1 MFWFW
6 WLCLWFLHSWLNDW
20 LVESLL
26 QMLGLPRIPYFR
38 ACVEGIRPLCPTRW
52 TVRGKV
58 IRTTP
63 RKSSVHSDVLE
74 QYPELDC
81 DRLAVQLL
89 MFRQLHEFK
98 TVQEAATILAN
109 MPAEC
114 RAMFQLVSGCCWWFQ
129 RCQQRQNAASAL
141 YDDWRRGCGPRWPS
155 CVWIISV
162 YFTCTTNS
170 STLWSFLMLPKTSW
184 REMRAENLYLDLT
197 VPKLSRLKW

>member
-1 MFWFW
+1 
-6 WLCLWFLHSWLNDW
+6 
-20 LVESLL
+20 
-26 QMLGLPRIPYFR
+26 MLGLPRIPYFG

-114 RAMFQLVSGCCWWFQ
+114 RAMFQQVSGCCWWFQ
-129 RCQQRQNAASAL
+129 RCQRRQTQLQRSTTTEDVAADHDDPVASESYLCTSSAQ
-141 YDDWRRGCGPRWPS
+141 RTHRHCG
-155 CVWIISV
+155 
-162 YFTCTTNS
+162 
-170 STLWSFLMLPKTSW
+170 
-184 REMRAENLYLDLT
+184 
-197 VPKLSRLKW
+197 LS